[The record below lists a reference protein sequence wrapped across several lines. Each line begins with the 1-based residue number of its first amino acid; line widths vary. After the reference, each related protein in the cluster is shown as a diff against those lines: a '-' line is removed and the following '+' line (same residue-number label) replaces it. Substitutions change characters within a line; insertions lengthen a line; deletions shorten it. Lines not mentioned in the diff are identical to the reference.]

1 MSESIP
7 DLIAAA
13 VLVVVPGLVILN
25 VFRRERTRYRE
36 RTMRPD
42 AAVVRASCGS
52 CGVTLAAAGLLYVRE
67 GHLVC
72 ADCRRCSGGAQ
83 PRDLTAAELSRL
95 IAAPDERSRRFSG

>member
-1 MSESIP
+1 LSELIP

-36 RTMRPD
+36 RRMRPD
-42 AAVVRASCGS
+42 AAVVRAKCGA
-52 CGVTLAAAGLLYVRE
+52 CGITLAAAGLLYVRDVR
-67 GHLVC
+67 LVC
-72 ADCRRCSGGAQ
+72 ADCRRCLGGAQ

-95 IAAPDERSRRFSG
+95 IAEPGERSRRFSG